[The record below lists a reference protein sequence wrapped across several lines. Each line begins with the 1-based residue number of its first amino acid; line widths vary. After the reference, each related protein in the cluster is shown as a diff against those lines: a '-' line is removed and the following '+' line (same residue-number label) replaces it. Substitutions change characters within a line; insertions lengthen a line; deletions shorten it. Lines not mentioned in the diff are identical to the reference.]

1 MSFKKRVESLH
12 HFCVWAQKSRLLG
25 KLVSILFNVNYSQA
39 LLNIYL
45 DIPDLQ
51 TLDVKSKEE
60 DIAQIN
66 KRDMMKT
73 EQQDE
78 FFYDTALFSERKGL
92 CHLVSI
98 CIGFFINTSRYPCF
112 A

>member
-1 MSFKKRVESLH
+1 M
-12 HFCVWAQKSRLLG
+12 RLVL
-25 KLVSILFNVNYSQA
+25 LSIH
-39 LLNIYL
+39 LNI
-45 DIPDLQ
+45 PELQ

-66 KRDMMKT
+66 KRDMKKT

-98 CIGFFINTSRYPCF
+98 CFGFFILTSRCPFF
-112 A
+112 AWGNLF

>member
-1 MSFKKRVESLH
+1 M
-12 HFCVWAQKSRLLG
+12 RL
-25 KLVSILFNVNYSQA
+25 V
-39 LLNIYL
+39 LLNIHL
-45 DIPDLQ
+45 NIPELQ

-66 KRDMMKT
+66 KRDMKKT

-92 CHLVSI
+92 CHLVLI
-98 CIGFFINTSRYPCF
+98 CFGFFILTSRCPFF
-112 A
+112 ARGNLF